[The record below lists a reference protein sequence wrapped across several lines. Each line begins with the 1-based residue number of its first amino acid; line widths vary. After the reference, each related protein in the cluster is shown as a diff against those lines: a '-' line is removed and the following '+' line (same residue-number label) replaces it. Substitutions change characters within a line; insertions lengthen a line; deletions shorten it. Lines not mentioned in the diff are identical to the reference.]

1 MQVLFP
7 PFPEMQMFFPVTVN
21 NSKIQTKLVI
31 VSVTT
36 SLKTGE
42 IESAESVGLPHPDA
56 GAWNEKSNWIYKL

>member
-7 PFPEMQMFFPVTVN
+7 PRPEMQIFLELIW
-21 NSKIQTKLVI
+21 NSSKTQAKLVI

-42 IESAESVGLPHPDA
+42 IEVAESVGLPHPEA
-56 GAWNEKSNWIYKL
+56 GA

>member
-1 MQVLFP
+1 MLFP
-7 PFPEMQMFFPVTVN
+7 PLPEMQMFFPVTVN
-21 NSKIQTKLVI
+21 NSKIQTKLVM

-56 GAWNEKSNWIYKL
+56 GACNEKSNGLYEL